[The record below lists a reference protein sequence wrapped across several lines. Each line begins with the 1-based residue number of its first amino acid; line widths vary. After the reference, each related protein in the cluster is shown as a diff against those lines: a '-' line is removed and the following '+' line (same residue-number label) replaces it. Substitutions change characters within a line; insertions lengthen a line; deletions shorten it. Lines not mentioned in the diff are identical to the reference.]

1 MKLVCLTETDFK
13 RLMKIAKDNLENY
26 ISDYEYPGWKGKE
39 KGLNDMNFLK
49 KLKEEH
55 KIEV

>member
-1 MKLVCLTETDFK
+1 
-13 RLMKIAKDNLENY
+13 MKIAKDNLENY

-49 KLKEEH
+49 KLKEDC